1 MIKLIKTL
9 LIFFIPF
16 SPLAIHAQEC
26 HHVVKYCPHSNRQGY
41 VFNMQSSSGAF
52 IQGDT
57 AEVSIIVYKG
67 MEYKISLCSPSN
79 PELDG
84 NFQFK
89 IVELITKGKW
99 VESTTYTN
107 EIEYDE
113 YGYEIGEKKIPHTT
127 KKRIYEKEELVR
139 FDNSKSENAQDF
151 TFQSNKTRKL
161 VVKVYIPE
169 MQAEGEYDLGGDS
182 YACIG
187 LLIEHQKGV
196 KTGFRR

>member
-1 MIKLIKTL
+1 MIKLIKPFL
-9 LIFFIPF
+9 LFFIPVA
-16 SPLAIHAQEC
+16 PLFIYAQDC
-26 HHVVKYCPHSNRQGY
+26 HHVVKYCDHSNREGY

-67 MEYKISLCSPSN
+67 MEYKISFCSPSN
-79 PELDG
+79 PELNG

-99 VESTTYTN
+99 EEKTTYTN

-113 YGYEIGEKKIPHTT
+113 YGYEIGEKKVPHTV
-127 KKRIYEKEELVR
+127 KKRVYEKQEIVR
-139 FDNSKSENAQDF
+139 FDNTEHENAQDF
-151 TFQSNKTRKL
+151 IFQSNKTRKL

-169 MQAEGEYDLGGDS
+169 VPSEEYDMSGET

-196 KTGFRR
+196 KTGFGR

>member
-9 LIFFIPF
+9 LIFFVPI
-16 SPLAIHAQEC
+16 STVVTYAQDC
-26 HHVVKYCPHSNRQGY
+26 NRVVKYCPHSHREGY

-67 MEYKISLCSPSN
+67 MEYKISFCSPSN
-79 PELDG
+79 PELNG

-99 VESTTYTN
+99 IEKTTYTN

-127 KKRIYEKEELVR
+127 KKRVYEKQEVVR
-139 FDNSKSENAQDF
+139 FDNTESENAQDF

-169 MQAEGEYDLGGDS
+169 VPSEEEDLGGDS
-182 YACIG
+182 YSCVG

-196 KTGFRR
+196 KTGFER